1 MSKSKPSTLN
11 MKTAHDGHY
20 TTWDPAIQSRWF
32 LYINVTKKNTQVEKI
47 TKADPSSN
55 LRFAYK
61 YMMSL

>member
-1 MSKSKPSTLN
+1 